1 MTIGDLKSRRSRK
14 FGDCHTAWLAYV
26 SWDYDTF
33 SIGYNHQALFPFDFI
48 GNTLLKTV
56 EPCKIGCERRFAYW
70 TCQFLGFKL
79 HLVKRFDLNHRANTI
94 FMGTRRVLVHEFV
107 TLCQSQTTCR
117 ENCDTFSALIECR
130 FSYGKRRG
138 QPLQT
143 GSVSDKVHQNQSRHI
158 ICSFCPKGR

>member
-14 FGDCHTAWLAYV
+14 FRDCHTAWLAYV

-33 SIGYNHQALFPFDFI
+33 SIGYNHQALFSFDFI

-79 HLVKRFDLNHRANTI
+79 HLVKRFDLNQRANTI
-94 FMGTRRVLVHEFV
+94 FPQQQNALG
-107 TLCQSQTTCR
+107 S
-117 ENCDTFSALIECR
+117 SAIVKVSE
-130 FSYGKRRG
+130 
-138 QPLQT
+138 QT
-143 GSVSDKVHQNQSRHI
+143 GAA
-158 ICSFCPKGR
+158 PKLIPPRFPGSKYRFPVQVPK